1 MKKKSL
7 FLMFALFGAVLLSGS
22 LLTACS
28 DEDNNGNE
36 GGKKKEELIR
46 IPILN

>member
-7 FLMFALFGAVLLSGS
+7 KWMFALIGAALLSGS

-28 DEDNNGNE
+28 E
-36 GGKKKEELIR
+36 GRKER
-46 IPILN
+46 K